1 MKDLDWT
8 DVPDIQ
14 DKLIE
19 LIERELKRKQMS
31 QADLGEI
38 VGMTRVNVNKSLRKT
53 HRGMTIDQLVR
64 LANGVG
70 LDVDVVVKI
79 QKGKK

>member
-1 MKDLDWT
+1 MKDLGWT

-19 LIERELKRKQMS
+19 LIEKELERKQMS
-31 QADLGEI
+31 QADLGKI

-53 HRGMTIDQLVR
+53 QRGMTIDQLVR

-70 LDVDVVVKI
+70 LDVDIVVKV
-79 QKGKK
+79 QKNKR